1 MVEFVAGIILLIAF
15 ISGRKIMQE
24 YLIVASDRTSL
35 WAKDIENSLQS
46 DVKRIHDERADIIS
60 KNGKWLT
67 VSDIDKLR

>member
-1 MVEFVAGIILLIAF
+1 MVEFVTGIILLIAF

-35 WAKDIENSLQS
+35 WAKDIENNLQS
-46 DVKRIHDERADIIS
+46 DVKRIHDERADIIG

>member
-1 MVEFVAGIILLIAF
+1 MVEFVIGIILLVAF

-35 WAKDIENSLQS
+35 WAKAIENNLQS
-46 DVKRIHDERADIIS
+46 DVKRIHDERAGIIA

-67 VSDIDKLR
+67 VEDIDKLR

>member
-1 MVEFVAGIILLIAF
+1 MVEFVTGIILLIAF

-24 YLIVASDRTSL
+24 YLVVASDRTSL
-35 WAKDIENSLQS
+35 WAKDIENNLQS
-46 DVKRIHDERADIIS
+46 DVKRIHDERADIIG

>member
-1 MVEFVAGIILLIAF
+1 MIEFVAGVVLLIIA
-15 ISGRKIMQE
+15 ISARKLWQE
-24 YLIVASDRTSL
+24 YIVVASERTSL

-46 DVKRIHDERADIIS
+46 DVKRIHDERAAIIA